1 MQAIRE
7 RLKREVVDAGICT
20 GCGACAALAAAGTTR
35 MVDTPLGPRPLFE
48 PREPDLPDLAWQVC
62 PGKGINHPAL
72 YRGHYGGL
80 PQNWLLGFSERV
92 RTGYSADA
100 EIRRRGASGGVLSH
114 VLIHLLESG
123 AIDAAI
129 VVRQGVPQ
137 PDKARVTI
145 VRSRAAILAAAQSVY
160 VPVSVLD
167 VLPRL
172 VAGEVYAM
180 TCLPDQAAS
189 LRALQLVGHEAAR
202 QVRFVLGPYTGTAL
216 VPAALRCYLR
226 SKGVRDDDAIT
237 SLEWRAG
244 EWPGYLEIRTA
255 SGRVFRSKKVYY
267 NYLMPFFIAQQSL
280 QDMDFTNE
288 FCDLSVG
295 DAWSPEFESE
305 GGGHS
310 VIVTRSAAMERIL
323 DEMVRSGL
331 LRAEEMRPMEA
342 LEMHG
347 HMLDFKKRGSFIRNR
362 LRVLCGRRAPDF
374 GLRPEHIPILRFA
387 AELAIAGL
395 FLLARTRLARKL
407 LEYVPEDVIG
417 PLFNRMRLAW
427 KAASKPTKR
436 HALAELRMV
445 VEEPNR

>member
-7 RLKREVVDAGICT
+7 RLRSEVIDAGICT
-20 GCGACAALAAAGTTR
+20 GCGSCVALAPAGAAR
-35 MVDTPLGPRPLFE
+35 MVDTPLGPRPAFE
-48 PREPDLPDLAWQVC
+48 QRGADLPELAWQAC
-62 PGKGINHPAL
+62 PGKGVDHPAL

-80 PQNWLLGFSERV
+80 PENWLLGFARRV
-92 RTGYSADA
+92 RTGHSADP

-114 VLIHLLESG
+114 VLIHLLETG

-129 VVRQGVPQ
+129 VVRQGIPE

-145 VRSRAAILAAAQSVY
+145 ARSRSEILAAAQSVY

-172 VAGEVYAM
+172 VQGEVYAM

-189 LRALQLVGHEAAR
+189 LRALQLAGHAVAG
-202 QVRFVLGPYTGTAL
+202 QIRFVLGPYTGTAL

-226 SKGVRDDDAIT
+226 AKGVDDDEAIT
-237 SLEWRAG
+237 SLQWRAG

-255 SGRVFRSKKVYY
+255 SGKVFRSKKVYY
-267 NYLMPFFIAQQSL
+267 NFLIPFFIAQQSL
-280 QDMDFTNE
+280 QDVDFTNE

-295 DAWSPEFESE
+295 DAWSPKFESE

-310 VIVTRSAAMERIL
+310 VIVTRSEAMERIV
-323 DEMVRSGL
+323 DDMARSGL
-331 LRAEEMRPMEA
+331 LATEEADPLEV

-374 GLRPEHIPILRFA
+374 GLRPERIPLSRFA
-387 AELAIAGL
+387 AELVIAGL
-395 FLLARTRLARKL
+395 FLVARTRLARKVV
-407 LEYVPEDVIG
+407 EYVPEDVIG
-417 PLFNRMRLAW
+417 PLFDRLRLAW

-436 HALAELRMV
+436 RGLAALRMIV
-445 VEEPNR
+445 VEPNR